1 MKNAKI
7 YTLPLLL
14 LVALVALAS
23 CEGEIDHRGRTPLV
37 GIGKDVLY
45 KEDVAALYVTALPTI
60 DSTAFVRD
68 YMRRWLEDVLFFR
81 MAQRNVPSA
90 GEVERLVEN
99 YRRALLLNIYQERLI
114 EQQLR
119 PTLTQAEIDTFYYN
133 NSELFKLEEPLVQG
147 VFLKL
152 PIAAPRI
159 AAVRKWL
166 TKLTP
171 EDIENLEKYS
181 ITNAVTYDYFVD
193 SWQSLP
199 SIAAKMPLTVE
210 ALEKSIEKREFVE
223 VADSAHRYML
233 SVVTMLKKGENK
245 PVELASDEIHS
256 LLLNSMKAD
265 FVKQVKRDLYDK
277 AFDDGKIIFYDT
289 ESSAMLTNAEQIDNK

>member
-1 MKNAKI
+1 M
-7 YTLPLLL
+7 L

-45 KEDVAALYVTALPTI
+45 KEDVAALYVTTLPTI
-60 DSTAFVRD
+60 DSTAFVKD
-68 YMRRWLEDVLFFR
+68 YMQRWLEDVLFFR

-90 GEVERLVEN
+90 GEVERLVDN

-119 PTLTQAEIDTFYYN
+119 PNLTQAEIDTFYYN
-133 NSELFKLEEPLVQG
+133 NSEMFRLEEPLVQG
-147 VFLKL
+147 LFLKL
-152 PIAAPRI
+152 PVAAPRI
-159 AAVRKWL
+159 ASVRKWL

-193 SWQSLP
+193 SWHSLP
-199 SIAAKMPLTVE
+199 SIAAKMPLTVD
-210 ALEKSIEKREFVE
+210 ALEKSIAKKDLVE
-223 VADSAHRYML
+223 VTDTAHRYML
-233 SVVTMLKKGENK
+233 SVVAMLKKGENK

-265 FVKQVKRDLYDK
+265 FVKKVKRDLYDK

-289 ESSAMLTNAEQIDNK
+289 ESSAMLTGAD

>member
-1 MKNAKI
+1 MNINKI

-14 LVALVALAS
+14 CATLIALTS

-45 KEDVAALYVTALPTI
+45 KEDVAALYVTALPTV
-60 DSTAFVRD
+60 DSTTFVND
-68 YMRRWLEDVLFFR
+68 YVRRWLEDVLFYQ

-99 YRRALLLNIYQERLI
+99 YRRSLLLNIYQERLI

-119 PTLTQAEIDTFYYN
+119 SNLTQAEVDSFYN
-133 NSELFKLEEPLVQG
+133 DNSELFKLEEPQAQG
-147 VFLKL
+147 IFLKL
-152 PIAAPRI
+152 PIAAPRL
-159 AAVRKWL
+159 ASVRKWL

-171 EDIENLEKYS
+171 ESVENLEKYS

-193 SWQSLP
+193 SWHSLP

-210 ALEKSIEKREFVE
+210 ALEKSIAKNDLVE
-223 VADSAHRYML
+223 VSDSAHRYML
-233 SVVTMLKKGENK
+233 SVVATLKKGDKK
-245 PVELASDEIHS
+245 PIELASDEIHS
-256 LLLNSMKAD
+256 LLLNSMKAN

-277 AFDDGKIIFYDT
+277 ALSDGKIIFYDT
-289 ESSAMLTNAEQIDNK
+289 ESSAMLTDAEQIDDK